1 MTGKVNAASKAPS
14 SAKSKPQKASKRKP
28 RYVELA
34 DELREQVLRG
44 DYSDPGDFP
53 TESVLCKKFEV
64 SRFTVREALRKLS
77 AEGLISRKRGS
88 GTVVQPASAR
98 AGALHQPLS
107 NVGEIMQYAR
117 DTTISF
123 KKLEPTAIPK
133 DVAEQIATKT
143 KGKWF
148 MFQGKRLKP
157 GRRRPIAMTEAWVT
171 PDLADA
177 VAQIDMDATT
187 LFGQI
192 EQYGNVNVARVT
204 QDIQAIKATKNIAK
218 DLGLEKGDAVL
229 RILRC
234 YFDQT
239 DRMFEISAS
248 YHPGDRFAYSMHIEV
263 D

>member
-1 MTGKVNAASKAPS
+1 M
-14 SAKSKPQKASKRKP
+14 
-28 RYVELA
+28 A
-34 DELREQVLRG
+34 DQLREEVLRG

-53 TESVLCKKFEV
+53 TESVLCKKYDV
-64 SRFTVREALRKLS
+64 SRYTVREALRKLAS
-77 AEGLISRKRGS
+77 EGLISRKRGS
-88 GTVVQPASAR
+88 GTVVQPATAR

-107 NVGEIMQYAR
+107 NVGEILQYAR

-123 KKLEPTAIPK
+123 EKMEPQTIPAK
-133 DVAEQIATKT
+133 IAEQIGTEHKR
-143 KGKWF
+143 KWF
-148 MFQGKRLKP
+148 VFHGKRRKA
-157 GRRRPIAMTEAWVT
+157 GRKRPIAVTVAWVN

-177 VAQIDMDATT
+177 VEKIDAGGAT

-192 EQYGNVNVARVT
+192 EEHGKVTVSRVT
-204 QDIQAIKATKNIAK
+204 QDIQAISASKHFAK
-218 DLGLEKGDAVL
+218 DLGLEEGDPIL

-234 YFDQT
+234 YFDEK